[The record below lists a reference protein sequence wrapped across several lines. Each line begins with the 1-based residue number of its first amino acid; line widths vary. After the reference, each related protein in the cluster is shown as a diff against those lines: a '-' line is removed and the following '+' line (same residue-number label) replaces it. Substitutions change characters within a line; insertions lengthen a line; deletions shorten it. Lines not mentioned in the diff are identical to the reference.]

1 MLVARGIFRA
11 SRHGHWLQREN
22 KMCTK
27 HTRKKKNL
35 AILLNSYESSLAY
48 IITTLTRMNG
58 FDCKNSEIHYVA
70 KGCLWDELQPNEE

>member
-1 MLVARGIFRA
+1 LAA
-11 SRHGHWLQREN
+11 KREQDVH
-22 KMCTK
+22 KTHK
-27 HTRKKKNL
+27 KKKNL

-70 KGCLWDELQPNEE
+70 KGCLWDELQHNEE